1 MKRHHLRDILP
12 IIDNYEKNSGSL
24 IPILHEVQ
32 KKIGYLPKDIQEFIA
47 EELGVPFSQVYSVVT
62 FYSFF
67 SMEPKGDHTISVCTG
82 TACYVKGADELVE
95 ELKGLLDVEEG
106 GTSED
111 KKFTLTTSRCVG
123 ACSKAPVMMVNDE
136 VYGKIKPDELPEILE
151 RYR

>member
-1 MKRHHLRDILP
+1 MERHHLRDILP
-12 IIDNYEKNSGSL
+12 IIEDYEKESGSL
-24 IPILHEVQ
+24 IPVLHEVQ
-32 KKIGYLPKDIQEFIA
+32 KKIGYLPKDVQEFIA

-95 ELKGLLDVEEG
+95 ELKDELDVEEG
-106 GTSED
+106 GTSDD

-123 ACSKAPVMMVNDE
+123 ACSKAPVMMIDDE
-136 VYGKIKPDELPEILE
+136 VYGKLKPDELPDILN
-151 RYR
+151 RY

>member
-1 MKRHHLRDILP
+1 MERHHLRDILP
-12 IIDNYEKNSGSL
+12 IIEGYEKESGSL
-24 IPILHEVQ
+24 IPVLHEVQ
-32 KKIGYLPKDIQEFIA
+32 KKIGYLPKDVQEFIA

-67 SMEPKGDHTISVCTG
+67 SMEPKGDHTLAVCTG

-95 ELKGLLDVEEG
+95 ELKEELDVEEG

-123 ACSKAPVMMVNDE
+123 ACSKAPVMMVDDE
-136 VYGKIKPDELPEILE
+136 VYGKLKPDELTDILK